1 MTERIYF
8 MRDIAR
14 EAEVSEFCVRR
25 VMKELGIMATL
36 NNTHQFRTFEIS
48 DKDRLQILRRLKDMP
63 IKEQP
68 SNGPML
74 STAELARHVG
84 GWNKFYVT
92 SIAMKILKIKPEK
105 ISIGTT
111 GKKYHFMWSKEQA
124 EAIKKHL
131 NRKEAHAS
139 AG

>member
-1 MTERIYF
+1 

-25 VMKELGIMATL
+25 VMKDLGIMATL

-48 DKDRLQILRRLKDMP
+48 EKDRTQILRRLKDMP
-63 IKEQP
+63 SKEP
-68 SNGPML
+68 VSNGAML
-74 STAELARHVG
+74 STAELARFVG

-92 SIAMKILKIKPEK
+92 NVATNILKIKPEK

-131 NRKEAHAS
+131 NRKETRATA
-139 AG
+139 